1 VTLPRQVVEFPS
13 YQEALADSAPPQTSA
28 EAWLSRAAILDAGDT
43 PAAVRAIRR
52 RGSLTAG
59 TGFQPTYQAPRSP
72 AHLLDGQMLSWL
84 ASNPPDA
91 SGLRRWTRRQ

>member
-1 VTLPRQVVEFPS
+1 MKSNLSRSDPAQPAGRVPVISGGAGRLR
-13 YQEALADSAPPQTSA
+13 PPETTTD
-28 EAWLSRAAILDAGDT
+28 AWLSRAAILDAGGT

-84 ASNPPDA
+84 ASKPA
-91 SGLRRWTRRQ
+91 

>member
-1 VTLPRQVVEFPS
+1 VTLPSQVVEFLS
-13 YQEALADSAPPQTSA
+13 YQEALADSAPPETTA

-72 AHLLDGQMLSWL
+72 AHRLDGQMLSWL
-84 ASNPPDA
+84 ASKPA
-91 SGLRRWTRRQ
+91 

>member
-1 VTLPRQVVEFPS
+1 VTLPSHVAEFPS
-13 YQEALADSAPPQTSA
+13 YQEALADSAPPQTTA

-59 TGFQPTYQAPRSP
+59 TGFQPTNQASRSP
-72 AHLLDGQMLSWL
+72 AHRLDGQMLSWL
-84 ASNPPDA
+84 ASKPA
-91 SGLRRWTRRQ
+91 

>member
-1 VTLPRQVVEFPS
+1 MKSNLSRSDPASQVVGFPS
-13 YQEALADSAPPQTSA
+13 YQEALADSAPPETTA

-59 TGFQPTYQAPRSP
+59 ASTP
-72 AHLLDGQMLSWL
+72 ASVMTSARLSGDSAALLTPAAG
-84 ASNPPDA
+84 PP
-91 SGLRRWTRRQ
+91 GRVLLV